1 MALRGT
7 NQEFGRPYNRRI
19 VLESIRLHGPIAR
32 GDIAKRVGL
41 TVQTVSTIVRELE
54 EHGYVLSMRE
64 EPRGRG
70 LPPATLRINPEGGYA
85 VGIHV
90 TPLGINAALI
100 NLSGDVIESAYREAA
115 NATPDHAFDLIGAM
129 VLELTGLRPGGRVLG
144 IGMALPGPFG
154 VESMSFIGPTTMTGW
169 KDVALRE
176 RLEASTGLPA
186 FFETDMAA
194 AAMGERLYGLGT
206 GYSEYYYLYF
216 GVGLGGVM
224 VHDGSALR
232 GAWGNAGEIG
242 HIPVVPGGEPCPCGN
257 RGCLERYLSL
267 EALRR
272 RNVSDADW
280 VAEVGP
286 IFRNAITIIE
296 NLFDPETI
304 ILGGLASTDLL
315 ERLAGSVARLANS
328 ISARN
333 DRTAPRVTV
342 ARGGQHAV
350 LRGAAALAVSGVL
363 SPRFG
368 QIFTAERERGRDILQ
383 GKGIAA

>member
-100 NLSGDVIESAYREAA
+100 NLSGDVIESAYREAP
-115 NATPDHAFDLIGAM
+115 NATPDRAFDLIGAM
-129 VLELTGLRPGGRVLG
+129 VLELTGPRPGGRVLG

-154 VESMSFIGPTTMTGW
+154 VETMSFIGPTTMTGW

-272 RNVSDADW
+272 RNISDAEW
-280 VAEVGP
+280 VSEVGP

-315 ERLAGSVARLANS
+315 ERLAGSVANLPNS
-328 ISARN
+328 ISARK

>member
-32 GDIAKRVGL
+32 GDIARRVGL

-100 NLSGDVIESAYREAA
+100 NLSGDVIESAYREAP
-115 NATPDHAFDLIGAM
+115 NATPDHAFHLIGTM

-272 RNVSDADW
+272 RNISDAEW
-280 VAEVGP
+280 VDEIGP

-315 ERLAGSVARLANS
+315 ERLAVSVANLPNS
-328 ISARN
+328 ISARK